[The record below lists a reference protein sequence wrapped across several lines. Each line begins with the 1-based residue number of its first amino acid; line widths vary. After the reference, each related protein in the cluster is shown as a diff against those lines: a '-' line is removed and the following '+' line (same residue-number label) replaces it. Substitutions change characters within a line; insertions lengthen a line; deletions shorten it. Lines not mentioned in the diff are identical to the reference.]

1 MKKDLTIALKRH
13 KRLIVLFLLTI
24 FLPSVLLSVLGIKA
38 IRNEKFRL
46 VKQFEEEQIRMI
58 DLFRAQILSRV
69 NEVENDLQYLVQTPS
84 FLNQDVE
91 AIKILL
97 DSRLVENHL
106 IDHFFVVYRN
116 ADPWFPPLQPVLNPP
131 VSIST
136 FDQDEAWQEKLKKA
150 EEYEF
155 VQKNYKSAVSVYN
168 DLLAI
173 AKDKNHQA
181 QLLNHLARNLTKLE
195 DYKQAISIYLRIA
208 NNYPESKTS
217 AGVPLVIIARLQ
229 LTDSYEKSGE
239 FDNALNEAFKLYE
252 KLLLNSWSLNE
263 SQFKIYASMVKESI
277 TEILEKS
284 PTELADKE
292 EYIKQ
297 FEQLTKIH
305 QGRIEQW
312 QIINDLK
319 REIIPEFRQKI
330 TQPGTYTPFPF
341 RYSKTINNQD
351 FLTITLMIPDENNKD
366 SQGILGAKI
375 NNGLLE
381 NDILNDIIKVIHSGD
396 SANFTI
402 SNLTGHI
409 IYGKKSLSEEIPK
422 ITAFFENNFPPWK
435 IEAYGEETNIAGL
448 IGLHK
453 SFYFW
458 TILTLI
464 LILSFGVALMVRT
477 IAHEMEVLKIK
488 SDFVSS
494 VSHEF
499 KTPLTSISALI
510 ERLSEG
516 KVKDQDKIKQY
527 YSVIT
532 QDTEKLSRLVG
543 NILDFA
549 KMEEGKMEY
558 DFEETDIEA
567 WLDQTIENFR
577 KENLQREIKL
587 HTRIQADIPY
597 LKIDKN
603 ALAQAVNNLLDN
615 AIKSSTKKNEIEVII
630 RRDENHLKMEV
641 KDYGIGIPRDELD
654 RIFEK
659 FYQGS
664 NAIRLSTKGTGLGLT
679 LVRHTV
685 EAHGGEVYVESKLGV
700 GSTFTI
706 SLPIKRKSEGG

>member
-1 MKKDLTIALKRH
+1 MKKDLAIALKRH

-46 VKQFEEEQIRMI
+46 AKQFEEEQIRMI

-84 FLNQDVE
+84 FLNQDKK

-106 IDHFFVVYRN
+106 MDQFFVLYRD
-116 ADPWFPPLQPVLNPP
+116 AESWFPPLQPVLNPP
-131 VSIST
+131 VSISNLV
-136 FDQDEAWQEKLKKA
+136 QDKAGQERLKKA

-155 VQKNYKSAVSVYN
+155 VQKDYKSAVSTYN
-168 DLLAI
+168 DLLAN

-181 QLLNHLARNLTKLE
+181 QLLNNLARNLTKLE
-195 DYKQAISIYLRIA
+195 DYKQAKSIYIRII

-217 AGVPLVIIARLQ
+217 AGLPLVIIAGLQ
-229 LTDSYEKSGE
+229 LSDCYEKSGE
-239 FDNALNEAFKLYE
+239 FDNALNEAFKLYD
-252 KLLLNSWSLNE
+252 KLLLNPWSLNE
-263 SQFKIYASMVKESI
+263 SQFTTYASMAKESI

-284 PTELADKE
+284 PAEIADKE

-297 FEQLTKIH
+297 FEHLTLSH
-305 QGRIEQW
+305 QRSIEQW
-312 QIINDLK
+312 QTINDLK
-319 REIIPEFRQKI
+319 TEIIPEFRQTI
-330 TQPGTYTPFPF
+330 SQPGTYTPNPF
-341 RYSKTINNQD
+341 RYSKTINNKD
-351 FLTITLMIPDENNKD
+351 FLTITFMIPDENNKD

-375 NNGLLE
+375 NNALLE
-381 NDILNDIIKVIHSGD
+381 SDILNDIVKVIHSDD
-396 SANFTI
+396 STKFTV
-402 SNLTGHI
+402 SNLSGQI
-409 IYGKKSLSEEIPK
+409 IYGETSLPEEIPV
-422 ITAFFENNFPPWK
+422 ITALFENNFPPWK
-435 IEAYGEETNIAGL
+435 IEAYGVQANKAGL

-499 KTPLTSISALI
+499 KTPLTSIKALT

-532 QDTEKLSRLVG
+532 QDTDKLSRLVG

-549 KMEEGKMEY
+549 KIEEGKMKY
-558 DFEETDIEA
+558 VFEETDMEE
-567 WLDQTIENFR
+567 WLDHTIDNFR
-577 KENLQREIKL
+577 KENLQKEMKI
-587 HTRIQADIPY
+587 HTRIPADIPP

-615 AIKSSTKKNEIEVII
+615 AIRSSTKKNEVEVIVE
-630 RRDENHLKMEV
+630 REENKLKIKV
-641 KDYGIGIPRDELD
+641 KDHGIGIPRDELD

-679 LVRHTV
+679 LVKHNI
-685 EAHGGEVYVESKLGV
+685 EAHGGEIYVESKLGL

-706 SLPIKRKSEGG
+706 SLPIKRKTEGG

>member
-1 MKKDLTIALKRH
+1 MKKDLAIALKRH

-46 VKQFEEEQIRMI
+46 AKQFEEEQIRMI

-84 FLNQDVE
+84 FLTQDKE

-106 IDHFFVVYRN
+106 MDQFFVLYRD
-116 ADPWFPPLQPVLNPP
+116 AEPWFPPLQPVLNPP
-131 VSIST
+131 VSISNLV
-136 FDQDEAWQEKLKKA
+136 QDEARQERLKKA

-155 VQKNYKSAVSVYN
+155 VQKDYKSAVSAYN
-168 DLLAI
+168 DLLAN

-181 QLLNHLARNLTKLE
+181 QLLNNMARNLTKLE
-195 DYKQAISIYLRIA
+195 DYKQAISIYLRIT

-217 AGVPLVIIARLQ
+217 AGLPLVIIARLQ
-229 LTDSYEKSGE
+229 LTDCYEKSGE

-263 SQFKIYASMVKESI
+263 SQFKTYASMGKESI

-284 PTELADKE
+284 PAELTDKE

-297 FEQLTKIH
+297 FEHLTLSH
-305 QGRIEQW
+305 QRSIEHW

-319 REIIPEFRQKI
+319 REIIPDFRQTI
-330 TQPGTYTPFPF
+330 TQPGTYTPYPF
-341 RYSKTINNQD
+341 RYSKTINNKD
-351 FLTITLMIPDENNKD
+351 FLTITFMIPDENNKD

-375 NNGLLE
+375 NNALLE
-381 NDILNDIIKVIHSGD
+381 SDILNDIIKVIHSD
-396 SANFTI
+396 DRTNFTV
-402 SNLTGHI
+402 SNLNGQI
-409 IYGKKSLSEEIPK
+409 IYGKKSLYEEIPE

-435 IEAYGEETNIAGL
+435 IEAYGEETNKAGL

-499 KTPLTSISALI
+499 KTPLTSIKALT

-516 KVKDQDKIKQY
+516 KVKDQEKIKQY

-532 QDTEKLSRLVG
+532 QDTDKLSRLVG

-549 KMEEGKMEY
+549 KIEEGKMKY
-558 DFEETDIEA
+558 VFEETDMEE
-567 WLDQTIENFR
+567 WLDQTIDNFR
-577 KENLQREIKL
+577 KENLQREI
-587 HTRIQADIPY
+587 TIQTLIPADIPY
-597 LKIDKN
+597 LRIDKN

-615 AIKSSTKKNEIEVII
+615 AIRSSTKKNEVEVIVE
-630 RRDENHLKMEV
+630 REENKLKIKV
-641 KDYGIGIPRDELD
+641 KDHGIGIPRDELD

-679 LVRHTV
+679 LVKHNI
-685 EAHGGEVYVESKLGV
+685 EAHGGEIYVESKLSV

-706 SLPIKRKSEGG
+706 SLPIKRKTEGG